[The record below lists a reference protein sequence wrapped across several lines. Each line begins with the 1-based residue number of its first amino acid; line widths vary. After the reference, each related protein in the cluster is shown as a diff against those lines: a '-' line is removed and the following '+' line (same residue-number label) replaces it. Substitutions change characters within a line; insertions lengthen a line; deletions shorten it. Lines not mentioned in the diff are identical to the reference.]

1 MKLKSLIVG
10 TLAIFVLLLTAC
22 GGAEESASADEVVT
36 QEITVNLAGEP
47 YTVDPAFASD
57 TTSYWVIDHLY
68 EGLYRYDKEGEVVEG
83 AASDIDVSEDGI
95 TYTFTIREDAEWSN
109 GDPLTASDF
118 EYAWKRI
125 LDPETAAYDPSQ
137 FYYIAGAEEYN
148 KGKGSIDDVQIIAED
163 DHTLVVEL
171 KHPVQFF
178 PKVLLNQ
185 GYLPVNQSVVEADED
200 WAADADGIITNGAYT
215 VSVWE
220 HDDHLTLE
228 KNETYW
234 NQEAITMDTIDFKMI
249 ADPTT
254 EYQMYQSGALDLVT
268 NLPAEAIEQEKDND
282 AYINYSSFSV
292 YTYTFNVEEEPF
304 TNANI
309 RRALAHAIDR
319 EAITNNISQGGEV
332 PAYGYVANGINTPND
347 EDFSD
352 EADAYYTFDVDK
364 AQELLTEGLEEE
376 GWDELP
382 AFSLKY
388 NSEANHKKI
397 AEALQEMFKQNL
409 GVDVSLENQE
419 WNTFIDTFK
428 QKNFQVA
435 RMGWVGDFLDP
446 YPVLNLYTTNSSSN
460 FTNWSNEEFDELLA
474 QSLTEQDEEKRFEL
488 LHEAERV
495 LMEDMPVI
503 PILFPAT
510 NGLLN
515 EKVEGVLFD
524 PLNKP
529 NLRYAKRVQE

>member
-1 MKLKSLIVG
+1 MKKQPFIVAIL
-10 TLAIFVLLLTAC
+10 TLVALLLTAC
-22 GGAEESASADEVVT
+22 GEEKENVSADEGVT
-36 QEITVNLAGEP
+36 QEITANLAGEP

-68 EGLYRYDKEGEVVEG
+68 EGLYRYDENGEVVLG
-83 AASDIDVSEDGI
+83 AASDVDVSEDGI
-95 TYTFTIREDAEWSN
+95 TYTFTIRDDAKWSN
-109 GDPLTASDF
+109 GDPLTAGDF
-118 EYAWKRI
+118 EYSWKRI
-125 LDPETAAYDPSQ
+125 LTPETAAYDPSQ

-148 KGKGSIDDVQIIAED
+148 TGEGSIDDVQITAED

-178 PKVLLNQ
+178 PTVILNQ
-185 GYLPVNQSVVEADED
+185 GYLPVNQSVVEADEN
-200 WAADADGIITNGAYT
+200 WAADADGIVTNGAYI
-215 VSVWE
+215 VSSWE
-220 HDDHLTLE
+220 HDDNLTLK
-228 KNETYW
+228 KNENYW
-234 NQEAITMDTIDFKMI
+234 NTDQITMDTINFNMI

-268 NLPAEAIEQEKDND
+268 SLPAEAIAQEKDSD
-282 AYINYSSFSV
+282 EYINYSSFSV
-292 YTYTFNVEEEPF
+292 YTYSFNVEEEPF
-304 TNANI
+304 TNAKI
-309 RRALAHAIDR
+309 RRALAYAIDR
-319 EAITNNISQGGEV
+319 EAITKNISQGGEV
-332 PAYGYVANGINTPND
+332 PAYGYVANGITAPSGK
-347 EDFSD
+347 DFRE
-352 EADAYYTFDVDK
+352 EAEPYYEFDIEK
-364 AQELLTEGLEEE
+364 AEELLAEGLEEE

-382 AFSLKY
+382 PFTLKY

-409 GVDVSLENQE
+409 DADVTLENQE

-428 QKNFQVA
+428 QKNFQLA

-446 YPVLNLYTTNSSSN
+446 YPVLDLYTTHSSSN
-460 FTNWSNEEFDELLA
+460 FTNWSNEEFDALLA

-510 NGLLN
+510 NGLVS
-515 EKVEGVLFD
+515 EKVEGILFD
-524 PLNKP
+524 PLNRP
-529 NLRYAKRVQE
+529 NLRYAERVAE